1 MHFEPGSTHY
11 QALPKKMRN
20 IPLWVERRCIAMRH
34 SKTRPQPP
42 ADVQP
47 PRPQESPDQP
57 HRPARYSRDD
67 VCRALQNLIARHGEG
82 VTLDEFIRET
92 GISITP
98 ICRLFGNWSGLR
110 QAVGLSP
117 RGQKA
122 SPAVS
127 THEQLREKLLEA
139 VQVYGETIT
148 LEQYLT
154 AAGIS
159 ATPIYHLFGSWTALQ
174 ESVGLRPRRLST
186 RLARNCPRQ
195 MLRQVDEVMQH
206 PDPPVTLK
214 ELISRTGL
222 TRRQVEAEFGSWDE
236 LLEMAFVETRNGR
249 LERLTDD
256 ELDRLYEWTRT
267 IFERVLKSDGERWA
281 SAP

>member
-1 MHFEPGSTHY
+1 
-11 QALPKKMRN
+11 
-20 IPLWVERRCIAMRH
+20 MRH
-34 SKTRPQPP
+34 SKTRPPRPP
-42 ADVQP
+42 HP
-47 PRPQESPDQP
+47 PRPQQPRPEDRPGRPGRPDHADPPSHSP
-57 HRPARYSRDD
+57 RYTRDD
-67 VCRALQNLIARHGEG
+67 LCRALEDLIARRGEG

-117 RGQKA
+117 RGQKD

-127 THEQLREKLLEA
+127 THQQLRDKLLEA
-139 VQVYGETIT
+139 VQVYGESIT

-186 RLARNCPRQ
+186 RLASNCPRQ

-256 ELDRLYEWTRT
+256 ELEQLYEWTRKT
-267 IFERVLKSDGERWA
+267 FERVLAADEADCSSGERGA